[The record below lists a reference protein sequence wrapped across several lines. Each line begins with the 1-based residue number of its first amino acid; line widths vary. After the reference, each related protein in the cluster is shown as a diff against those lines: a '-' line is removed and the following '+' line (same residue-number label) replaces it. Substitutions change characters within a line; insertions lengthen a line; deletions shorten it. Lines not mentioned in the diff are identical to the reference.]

1 MAFCIGPFC
10 GKFRDELG
18 GDTDSEEDED
28 GSSMRAKSKRTA
40 KRRRPKK
47 ERNVASAAMMWAPYL
62 SEVRVLVKG
71 PGQVGEG
78 EMKAVTQLKTPYNQS
93 ISDNMLAR
101 INQLQQVEIIE
112 IAKCNLD
119 RIPPSLEQVEGLM
132 TLCLSY
138 NNIRKFSNELGRCD
152 CLERVVLDW
161 NQISEIEPGIFS
173 ESNFPKLEVINL
185 SHNRL
190 AFLPSDFPKAAS
202 QNVTGLQYVDLSYN
216 QLTSVPAALMQCRSL
231 KELNLSHNKMRML
244 PEEYGLNKL
253 KKLFLSF
260 NELSALPTN
269 IGTSKE
275 LEKLRI
281 TSNQIKKLPYSIL
294 KLWKKEGGKLE
305 ELLVD
310 RNPLQVPSI
319 TAFEMEAGMGGMDR
333 AFHLLQESKLE
344 QELAEQKQL
353 VTDQLTSAQQ
363 VAALPAPAAP
373 VERKVESTP
382 SEYVDEHLDAWY
394 FGHCVGE
401 EAKIRDIRDAEQ
413 SFLVKK
419 RHTYLAMQRKIA
431 ESQQEASKDGKTQL
445 TEQTKAFLDEKSYQ
459 NYRGRI
465 HEQDI
470 DLFFILFV
478 FAAKPMY
485 KSAQTWFDKFEIGD
499 KGFMSKQEWYELCLN
514 SPLDVRQK
522 MMDDLWNVLFDSSVS
537 SHGLTEPFFIAAC
550 QIHDLEARDPYIE
563 RMADALCLDYYDNTI
578 SEIEAKLAP
587 SRMEFGVGGGD
598 GENTKSRSDA
608 LSNALEDPTG
618 LKSANQSAAK
628 LHTGSTYAANE
639 VHSLKDIL
647 KKVSLTDYDIQ
658 QVSHL
663 DGIEEGSDA
672 ESEKSRDS
680 AELSDDENSEM
691 SEFDAQAFLQEEEQA
706 NLKSSGKTHQR
717 FAIGSDASL
726 KQLME
731 APLQEI
737 FRGRRDAMRAT
748 EVAGPYKRQVIIK
761 PQRNRRQHSDE
772 LAVRRA
778 LRDVYR
784 SMPFLDFSAFI
795 SFLLRTLHSI
805 KEDKNDRSRGLSC
818 SWHDDDP
825 SFRHAV
831 GAAGLNKY
839 TCRLLEIMGF
849 VHLNNICWIWPTVH
863 LKSAKHGKC
872 WGHLQVPL
880 DCPGLVK
887 ARLERMIQILTQ
899 CLVAINNKGPAFTG
913 YFETD

>member
-18 GDTDSEEDED
+18 GDSDSEEDED
-28 GSSMRAKSKRTA
+28 GSSMRAKNKKKG

-47 ERNVASAAMMWAPYL
+47 ERNVASAGMMWAPYL

-71 PGQVGEG
+71 RGQVGEG

-93 ISDNMLAR
+93 ISENMLAR

-119 RIPPSLEQVEGLM
+119 RIPPSLEELEGLM

-138 NNIRKFSNELGRCD
+138 NNIRKFSQELGRCEA
-152 CLERVVLDW
+152 LERIVLDW

-173 ESNFPKLEVINL
+173 EGTFPKLEVINL
-185 SHNRL
+185 SHNRI
-190 AFLPSDFPKAAS
+190 AFLPSDFPKTAS
-202 QNVTGLQYVDLSYN
+202 QSVNGLQYVDLSYN

-231 KELNLSHNKMRML
+231 KELNLSHNKMSKL
-244 PEEYGLNKL
+244 PEEYGLQKL

-260 NELSALPTN
+260 NELSALPEN

-281 TSNQIKKLPYSIL
+281 TSNQIKRLPYSIL

-319 TAFEMEAGMGGMDR
+319 TAFEMEAGMVGMDR
-333 AFHLLQESKLE
+333 AFHLLQESKME
-344 QELAEQKQL
+344 QELEAQRKQHVTEQLANVQQDVAVPAITDTAEQP
-353 VTDQLTSAQQ
+353 
-363 VAALPAPAAP
+363 VAASSPDP
-373 VERKVESTP
+373 V
-382 SEYVDEHLDAWY
+382 DDHLDSWY
-394 FGHCVGE
+394 FGHCAGDQ
-401 EAKIRDIRDAEQ
+401 AKVREIRDAEQ

-431 ESQQEASKDGKTQL
+431 ESAQAAKGEIPEYMKV
-445 TEQTKAFLDEKSYQ
+445 FMDEKSYQ
-459 NYRGRI
+459 NYRGRV

-470 DLFFILFV
+470 DLNFILFV

-485 KSAQTWFDKFEIGD
+485 KSAQTWFDKFEVGE
-499 KGFMSKQEWYELCLN
+499 KGYMSKQEWYELCLN

-522 MMDDLWNVLFDSSVS
+522 MMDDLWDVLFDSSVNTS
-537 SHGLTEPFFIAAC
+537 GLTESCFIAAC
-550 QIHDLEARDPYIE
+550 QIHDLEVRDPYIE
-563 RMADALCLDYYDNTI
+563 RMAGALCLDYFDNTI

-587 SRMEFGVGGGD
+587 SKMEFGDGD
-598 GENTKSRSDA
+598 GEHAGSR
-608 LSNALEDPTG
+608 LEEQARSLNEPTG
-618 LKSANQSAAK
+618 LKSANQPLVK
-628 LHTGSTYAANE
+628 LHTGSSHTAKE
-639 VHSLKDIL
+639 VHSLKELL
-647 KKVSLTDYDIQ
+647 KKVSLTDYDVQ

-663 DGIEEGSDA
+663 DGMEEGSEA

-680 AELSDDENSEM
+680 AELSEDETSEM

-706 NLKSSGKTHQR
+706 NLKTSSKTHQR
-717 FAIGSDASL
+717 LAIGSDASL
-726 KQLME
+726 RQLME

-748 EVAGPYKRQVIIK
+748 EVSGPYKRQVVIK
-761 PQRNRRQHSDE
+761 PQRNNRQQSDE
-772 LAVRRA
+772 LSVRRA

-784 SMPFLDFSAFI
+784 SMPFLDFSAFV

-805 KEDKNDRSRGLSC
+805 KEDKHDNAKGLSC

-849 VHLNNICWIWPTVH
+849 VHLNSICWIWPTVH

-872 WGHLQVPL
+872 WGHLQVPP

-887 ARLERMIQILTQ
+887 SRLERMIQVLTQ
-899 CLVAINNKGPAFTG
+899 CLVAINDKGPAFT
-913 YFETD
+913 

>member
-28 GSSMRAKSKRTA
+28 GSSMRAKSKRKT

-71 PGQVGEG
+71 TGQVGEG
-78 EMKAVTQLKTPYNQS
+78 EMKAVTQLKTPYNTS
-93 ISDNMLAR
+93 MSENMLAR

-119 RIPPSLEQVEGLM
+119 RIPPSLEEVEGLM

-138 NNIRKFSNELGRCD
+138 NNIRRFSQELARCEG
-152 CLERVVLDW
+152 LERIVLDW

-173 ESNFPKLEVINL
+173 EGTFPKLEVINL

-190 AFLPSDFPKAAS
+190 TFLPSDFPKTAS
-202 QNVTGLQYVDLSYN
+202 QSVNGLQYVDLSYN
-216 QLTSVPAALMQCRSL
+216 QLISVPVALMQCRSL
-231 KELNLSHNKMRML
+231 KELNLSHNKMSKL
-244 PEEYGLNKL
+244 PEEYGLKTL

-260 NELSALPTN
+260 NELSSLPEN

-281 TSNQIKKLPYSIL
+281 TSNQIKRLPYSIL

-319 TAFEMEAGMGGMDR
+319 TAFEMEAGMSGMDR
-333 AFHLLQESKLE
+333 AFHLLQESKKE
-344 QELAEQKQL
+344 QELEEQKQL
-353 VTDQLTSAQQ
+353 VTEQLATVQQ
-363 VAALPAPAAP
+363 VAALPAPAATVAKTVEAIAADP
-373 VERKVESTP
+373 V
-382 SEYVDEHLDAWY
+382 EHLDSWY
-394 FGHCVGE
+394 FGHCGGD
-401 EAKIRDIRDAEQ
+401 EARIREIRDAEQ

-419 RHTYLAMQRKIA
+419 RHTFLAMQRKAA
-431 ESQQEASKDGKTQL
+431 ESAKETSSALPEQL
-445 TEQTKAFLDEKSYQ
+445 KVFLDEKSYQ
-459 NYRGRI
+459 NYRGRV

-485 KSAQTWFDKFEIGD
+485 KSAQTWFDKFEVGE
-499 KGFMSKQEWYELCLN
+499 KGYMSKQEWYELCLN

-522 MMDDLWNVLFDSSVS
+522 MMDDLWHVLYDSSVNA
-537 SHGLTEPFFIAAC
+537 HGLTEPFFIAAC

-563 RMADALCLDYYDNTI
+563 RMADALCLSYYDNTI

-587 SRMEFGVGGGD
+587 NAMEFGGGD
-598 GENTKSRSDA
+598 GGENTRSRDA
-608 LSNALEDPTG
+608 GNALDDPTG

-628 LHTGSTYAANE
+628 LHAGSSAFATTEAY
-639 VHSLKDIL
+639 SLKDLL
-647 KKVSLTDYDIQ
+647 KKVSLTDYDMQHI
-658 QVSHL
+658 SHV
-663 DGIEEGSDA
+663 DGEEGSVA

-680 AELSDDENSEM
+680 AELSEDETSEM
-691 SEFDAQAFLQEEEQA
+691 SEFDAQAFLQLEEEA
-706 NLKSSGKTHQR
+706 NVKTAGKTHQR
-717 FAIGSDASL
+717 FAISSDASL
-726 KQLME
+726 RQLME

-748 EVAGPYKRQVIIK
+748 EVAGPYKRQVVIK
-761 PQRNRRQHSDE
+761 PQRNRRQQSDE
-772 LAVRRA
+772 LSVRRA

-805 KEDKNDRSRGLSC
+805 KEEKNDRSKGRSC
-818 SWHDDDP
+818 AWHDDDP

-831 GAAGLNKY
+831 GVAGLNKY

-849 VHLNNICWIWPTVH
+849 VHLNQICWIWPTVH
-863 LKSAKHGKC
+863 LKSAKYGKC

-887 ARLERMIQILTQ
+887 SRLEQMIQILTA
-899 CLVAINNKGPAFTG
+899 CLVAINDKGTAFTG
-913 YFETD
+913 YFDVG